1 MFDWKRCVAFVL
13 QPATKE
19 GDDEISL
26 LSLHRVDLCCRSHSV
41 VFYLWSLPA
50 SALSISLFF
59 LGARA
64 CAFFFLLH
72 FLPCYHRALSLLFVV
87 CMRMWLKGDL
97 QCTALL
103 CKMTQIDK
111 LCIKMIWIF
120 FIQVQLKWFCHI
132 TEGQGIELFSVR
144 CLIAFALSAKCLIV
158 FYKQWF

>member
-26 LSLHRVDLCCRSHSV
+26 LSLYRVDLCCRSHSV
-41 VFYLWSLPA
+41 VFYLWSLLA

-64 CAFFFLLH
+64 CAFFFSSA
-72 FLPCYHRALSLLFVV
+72 FPAMLPSSSLSLVCSLYEDVIKRGPAVHCTSMQNDTNRQTLHQNDLNFFYSSATEMILSHHRGTGNWTVFRTLFN
-87 CMRMWLKGDL
+87 C
-97 QCTALL
+97 
-103 CKMTQIDK
+103 
-111 LCIKMIWIF
+111 
-120 FIQVQLKWFCHI
+120 
-132 TEGQGIELFSVR
+132 
-144 CLIAFALSAKCLIV
+144 FALSAKCLIV